1 MKSNDI
7 LEVCMEQM
15 KDFIASQIKT
25 LYMALHNEAPKDGKY
40 EISEREW
47 VVTPAIMSVPLSV
60 RISDTDYKVK
70 AVCFDKEQV
79 SMTLAFDKFED
90 WEKVSI
96 NYLSADNLYKVAHTL
111 ELAFLLLKK

>member
-7 LEVCMEQM
+7 FEVCMGQFKE
-15 KDFIASQIKT
+15 FIASQIKT

-40 EISEREW
+40 EISERELD
-47 VVTPAIMSVPLSV
+47 VNPAIMSVPLSV
-60 RISDTDYKVK
+60 RITDTDYKVK
-70 AVCFDKEQV
+70 AVCLDKDEV
-79 SMTLAFDKFED
+79 SMTLALNVFED